1 MARFSCSIATIA
13 LSLGSSGCSLLFA
26 DAPPKHHE
34 KMIYFDCTST
44 PGLEVADGVLG
55 VGSILQGVNTLS
67 TPEAR
72 FERENDGADRNGAA
86 AVQFAIAGVFVG
98 SAIYGIVVTES
109 CSDAKEDL
117 RQRIIERE
125 RRRASEPRPPALPP
139 PAPLPPPPPAPATP
153 ATAGGELPPPTVPQP
168 GSPPPTSPPPAS
180 SSPATPA
187 PPPATPEKPGAVSF

>member
-1 MARFSCSIATIA
+1 MARISCSIAAIV

-34 KMIYFDCTST
+34 KMLYFDCTST

-55 VGSILQGVNTLS
+55 VGGILQGVNTLS
-67 TPEAR
+67 TPEAK
-72 FERENDGADRNGAA
+72 FERENDGGDRNGAA
-86 AVQFAIAGVFVG
+86 VAQFVVAGVFVG

-125 RRRASEPRPPALPP
+125 RRRATEPGRPALPS
-139 PAPLPPPPPAPATP
+139 PAGLPPTPPAPATP
-153 ATAGGELPPPTVPQP
+153 STTGDAT
-168 GSPPPTSPPPAS
+168 PPPA
-180 SSPATPA
+180 PTPGA
-187 PPPATPEKPGAVSF
+187 PPASAAPAAPAAPPAAPEKPGSVSF

>member
-1 MARFSCSIATIA
+1 MVRFSCSIAAIA

-34 KMIYFDCTST
+34 KMLYFDCTST

-86 AVQFAIAGVFVG
+86 VANFVIAGVFVG

-125 RRRASEPRPPALPP
+125 KRRASQPPRPAPP
-139 PAPLPPPPPAPATP
+139 TPAPLPPPPPAPATP
-153 ATAGGELPPPTVPQP
+153 STAGDA
-168 GSPPPTSPPPAS
+168 SPPAA
-180 SSPATPA
+180 SPAAPAA
-187 PPPATPEKPGAVSF
+187 PPVPSAAPEKPGSVSF

>member
-1 MARFSCSIATIA
+1 MVRFSCSIATIA

-26 DAPPKHHE
+26 DAPPRHHE
-34 KMIYFDCTST
+34 KMVYFDCTST

-55 VGSILQGVNTLS
+55 VGSILGGVNTLS

-72 FERENDGADRNGAA
+72 FERENDGGNRNGAA
-86 AVQFAIAGVFVG
+86 VAQFVVAGVFVG

-125 RRRASEPRPPALPP
+125 RRRANEPRRPAPPT

-153 ATAGGELPPPTVPQP
+153 STAGGEPPPPTVTQP
-168 GSPPPTSPPPAS
+168 GSSPPGSP
-180 SSPATPA
+180 SPATPA
-187 PPPATPEKPGAVSF
+187 APPAAPEKPGSVSF